1 MIGKEPI
8 DFFKLF
14 FTDVTFDEILVETN
28 RYGDQYVDSH
38 QEHLAAHKRARAHN
52 FIQKCFSIGELY
64 KFIALILT
72 MGIVSLPKIPHY
84 WSTKWP
90 FFSTNFSPVMKRDRF
105 QLLLKML
112 HLANNSSMI
121 PHGQP
126 RHDKLFKLR
135 PLLDSLVER
144 FKLMY
149 QPNRELAVDE
159 SMIGFKGRLS
169 FLQYIPNKP
178 HKWGLKAWV
187 LADSRTGYVC
197 NWKLYTG
204 KEAGDRSQYGLA
216 EKVVLDLTSHL
227 SNSGHHLYTDNFYT
241 SPILCKRLLEIGFG
255 SCGTARSNR
264 RGIPHDFGHK
274 TLRKGEVIT
283 FRDGELTG
291 IRWMDKR
298 AVTVLS
304 TIHDD
309 EMVDVRCRTR
319 QAVGGTEVVK
329 KPNMIA
335 QYNTYMGGVDK
346 ADQLLVY
353 YGYSH
358 FSKKWWKRVFFH
370 LLDVTL
376 VNAYLL
382 VTPLHQQMPHLEFR
396 LSVASGLIARSELS
410 TNPIPLPPPPPPV
423 RQSARSNP
431 ARLIG
436 RDHFPEP
443 TVGKQD
449 CKVCSSRA
457 VGGKRKRSAFQCN
470 TCKVT
475 LCVHPCFRSYHMKK
489 HY

>member
-1 MIGKEPI
+1 M
-8 DFFKLF
+8 D
-14 FTDVTFDEILVETN
+14 
-28 RYGDQYVDSH
+28 
-38 QEHLAAHKRARAHN
+38 
-52 FIQKCFSIGELY
+52 
-64 KFIALILT
+64 
-72 MGIVSLPKIPHY
+72 
-84 WSTKWP
+84 
-90 FFSTNFSPVMKRDRF
+90 
-105 QLLLKML
+105 
-112 HLANNSSMI
+112 
-121 PHGQP
+121 GQ
-126 RHDKLFKLR
+126 
-135 PLLDSLVER
+135 
-144 FKLMY
+144 
-149 QPNRELAVDE
+149 
-159 SMIGFKGRLS
+159 
-169 FLQYIPNKP
+169 
-178 HKWGLKAWV
+178 
-187 LADSRTGYVC
+187 
-197 NWKLYTG
+197 
-204 KEAGDRSQYGLA
+204 
-216 EKVVLDLTSHL
+216 
-227 SNSGHHLYTDNFYT
+227 
-241 SPILCKRLLEIGFG
+241 
-255 SCGTARSNR
+255 ARSN
-264 RGIPHDFGHK
+264 
-274 TLRKGEVIT
+274 
-283 FRDGELTG
+283 
-291 IRWMDKR
+291 
-298 AVTVLS
+298 S
-304 TIHDD
+304 IHDD
-309 EMVDVRCRTR
+309 EMVDVRRRTR

-335 QYNTYMGGVDK
+335 QYNAYMGGVDK

-382 VTPLHQQMPHLEFR
+382 YCFVTPLRQRMPHLEFR